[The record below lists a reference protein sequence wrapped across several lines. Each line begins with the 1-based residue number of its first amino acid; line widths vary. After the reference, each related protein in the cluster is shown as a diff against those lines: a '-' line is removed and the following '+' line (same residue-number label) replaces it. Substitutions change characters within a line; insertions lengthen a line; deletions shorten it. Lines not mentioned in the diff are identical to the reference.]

1 MSPSIL
7 LGRLGDIKCPTRT
20 LLGRAVVVMALIAQ
34 SFEEGPSKEALSHS
48 LSHNPGGKQQ
58 MINYSGHPD
67 KAEEHWDAAFT
78 WD

>member
-1 MSPSIL
+1 
-7 LGRLGDIKCPTRT
+7 
-20 LLGRAVVVMALIAQ
+20 MALIAQ
-34 SFEEGPSKEALSHS
+34 SFEKGPSKEALSHS
-48 LSHNPGGKQQ
+48 LSHNPDGKQQ